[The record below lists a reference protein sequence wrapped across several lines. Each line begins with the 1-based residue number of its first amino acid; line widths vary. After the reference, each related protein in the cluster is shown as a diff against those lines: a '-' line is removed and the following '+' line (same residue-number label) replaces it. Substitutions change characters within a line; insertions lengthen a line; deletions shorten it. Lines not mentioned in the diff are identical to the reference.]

1 MTNESLLD
9 ALAHDSTVAIVDRH
23 AADVRNREALIEA
36 IARLTRLGLEGH
48 VRLFQAQQRE
58 VPAGSSKAGAYDS
71 ERHDLRGAEDRDIE
85 Q

>member
-9 ALAHDSTVAIVDRH
+9 ALAHDSAVAIVDRH

-48 VRLFQAQQRE
+48 VRLFQAQQKE
-58 VPAGSSKAGAYDS
+58 SAAGCS
-71 ERHDLRGAEDRDIE
+71 EAALMIPE
-85 Q
+85 QA